1 MKKIATRIAAGTIG
15 ALGVAGVAFGAAC
28 AAHAGTMPIV
38 RPGEPTVTMTI
49 SNHTDKPEYLVGSS
63 AAGGEWVNGPAQV
76 LYPGATE
83 IVSAAAPL
91 SGHLDVGATYRIG
104 LGGPTAEY
112 QISNLRYGVDTSMTG
127 VSGRGSQQYWIN
139 TSVATGYPQANV
151 SYDLW

>member
-15 ALGVAGVAFGAAC
+15 ALGVAGVAFGAAG

-83 IVSAAAPL
+83 IVSAAVRSAAISTSAP
-91 SGHLDVGATYRIG
+91 
-104 LGGPTAEY
+104 PT
-112 QISNLRYGVDTSMTG
+112 
-127 VSGRGSQQYWIN
+127 GSASAVRPPSTRSAI
-139 TSVATGYPQANV
+139 TATGSAPR
-151 SYDLW
+151 

>member
-15 ALGVAGVAFGAAC
+15 ALGVAGVAFGAAG

-63 AAGGEWVNGPAQV
+63 AAGGEWVNRPAQV

-91 SGHLDVGATYRIG
+91 SGRRGCSCPCGGASYARC
-104 LGGPTAEY
+104 AC
-112 QISNLRYGVDTSMTG
+112 R
-127 VSGRGSQQYWIN
+127 GRRRR
-139 TSVATGYPQANV
+139 PR
-151 SYDLW
+151 